1 VLLHHMFAADLQT
14 DLPKSTKTKNMKKNL
29 LTLATI
35 FTIGFF
41 SNNITAQTTTTGSIE
56 EASVGAEILVPLTIT
71 NSQGL
76 HFGTIISNAT
86 TAGSVTVATDG
97 TRSVT
102 GVALSTS
109 GTTPHTV
116 AKYTTAGPA
125 DALYHITLPTNSE
138 VKVSNGTPGD
148 DMTVTGFTAD
158 FDELGTNSLNGTLSD
173 IGTGAVQVGATLNLK
188 AGQVAGTYAGTFNVS
203 VDFN

>member
-1 VLLHHMFAADLQT
+1 MFVPDLKT
-14 DLPKSTKTKNMKKNL
+14 DLPRSTKTKKMKNNL

-35 FTIGFF
+35 LTIGFF
-41 SNNITAQTTTTGSIE
+41 TNNVTAQTSTTGTIKA
-56 EASVGAEILVPLTIT
+56 ASVGAVILQPLTIA

-76 HFGTIISNAT
+76 HFGTIISNAST
-86 TAGSVTVATDG
+86 TGTVTIATDG
-97 TRSVT
+97 TRSVN
-102 GVALSTS
+102 GAALSLS
-109 GTTPHTV
+109 GSTPHTV

-138 VKVSNGTPGD
+138 VKVSNGTAAD

-158 FDELGTNSLNGTLSD
+158 FDAAGTNSLNGTLSST
-173 IGTGAVQVGATLNLK
+173 GTGAVQVGATLNLA
-188 AGQVAGTYAGTFNVS
+188 AGQVAGIYTGSFNVS